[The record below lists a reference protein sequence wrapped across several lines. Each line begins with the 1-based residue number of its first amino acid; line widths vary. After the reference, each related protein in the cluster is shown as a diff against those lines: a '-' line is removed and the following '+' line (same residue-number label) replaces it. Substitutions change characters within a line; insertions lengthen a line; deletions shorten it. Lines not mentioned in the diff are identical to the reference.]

1 MIRWLS
7 IGLAVTVVLLAGAL
21 RGRLYA
27 TFAAV
32 LLGIHTSIAIR
43 LYGAFVQFPWFAHVW
58 PAFLYLHVAV
68 YVHFGSL
75 VWARMRPFAYRAFV
89 SVPGSF
95 FWGGTFLALPF
106 ALFAPRFALLGYA
119 AALLGLIQS
128 LRHRSEEIDVVIDG
142 AHVLL
147 LRRHP
152 RGHARAERPLRL
164 VQITDPHLGP
174 FMSAQRLRALVQRA
188 VDQDPDL
195 VLLTGDFVTMESHQ
209 AEDALAFA
217 LAPLRS
223 IPGRAFACMGNH
235 DYEAQRMVE
244 SALASAGVR
253 LLVDA
258 AETVQTGAGPV
269 QVLGLDFHF
278 RDRQASI
285 RKAMQANPR
294 KPDAFRLVLLHD
306 PGAFAHVPEHDADL
320 VLSGHTHGGQLG
332 LLSLGLPYTAVSAL
346 SKVPDH
352 GFWALGKK
360 RLYVHRG
367 TGHYGFPLRV
377 GVPAEE
383 SLLRVHV
390 VPASP

>member
-1 MIRWLS
+1 ML
-7 IGLAVTVVLLAGAL
+7 VVCAAAL
-21 RGRLYA
+21 WRGRLYA
-27 TFAAV
+27 SFAAV
-32 LLGIHTSIAIR
+32 LLGIHTSIALS
-43 LYGAFVQFPWFAHVW
+43 LYGSFSLYRGFAYVW
-58 PAFLYLHVAV
+58 PVFVYLHAAV
-68 YVHFGSL
+68 YVHFVSL
-75 VWARMRPFAYRAFV
+75 SWARMRPWPYRALV

-95 FWGGTFLALPF
+95 FWAGTFLALPF

-119 AALLGLIQS
+119 AALLGVLQS
-128 LRHRSEEIDVVIDG
+128 LRHRFEEIDVVIDG
-142 AHVLL
+142 EHIPF

-152 RGHARAERPLRL
+152 RGTARTERPLRL

-174 FMSAQRLRALVQRA
+174 FMSARRLRALVERA
-188 VDQDPDL
+188 VAQDPDL

-209 AEDALAFA
+209 AGAALAHA
-217 LAPLRS
+217 LEPLRAL
-223 IPGRAFACMGNH
+223 PGRAFACMGNH
-235 DYEAQRMVE
+235 DYEAKDMVE

-253 LLVDA
+253 LLVDS
-258 AETVQTGAGPV
+258 AETVQTGAGAV

-278 RDRQASI
+278 RNRQDSI
-285 RKAMQANPR
+285 RKAVREYPR
-294 KPDAFRLVLLHD
+294 EPGALRLVLLHD
-306 PGAFAHVPEHDADL
+306 PGAFAHVPEREADL

-332 LLSLGLPYTAVSAL
+332 LLSLGLPFTAVSAL

-352 GFWALGKK
+352 GFWALGSR

-390 VPASP
+390 VPTAS